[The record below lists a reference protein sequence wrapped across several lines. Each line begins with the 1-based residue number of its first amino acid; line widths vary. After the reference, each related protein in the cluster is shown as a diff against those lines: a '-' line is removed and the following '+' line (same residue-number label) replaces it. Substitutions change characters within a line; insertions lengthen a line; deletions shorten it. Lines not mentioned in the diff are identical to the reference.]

1 MPRLLDVIKWRR
13 PPSQTVRDSGQYAA
27 RLSSALLTLNA
38 QINRLKNKYAGLEA
52 RGKEYFERCV
62 SALQSGDEGYA
73 AIYANEIAELRR
85 IARIVLQSLLVLE
98 QVRVRMESLLELR
111 DIIGL
116 APVLKGLLESVRSEI
131 VKVVP
136 EAAESLDELSNAID
150 GLVSSAGVHQPIAVE
165 DKEELSDEAMR
176 ILEEARAII
185 ARQVA
190 ESFPVVPTL
199 SREERIIY
207 EYIVSLPEGTVLE
220 VDSCSKAL
228 GIPEQ
233 EVEDVLRRLEQK
245 GLIELASQTE
255 SPE

>member
-1 MPRLLDVIKWRR
+1 
-13 PPSQTVRDSGQYAA
+13 
-27 RLSSALLTLNA
+27 
-38 QINRLKNKYAGLEA
+38 
-52 RGKEYFERCV
+52 
-62 SALQSGDEGYA
+62 
-73 AIYANEIAELRR
+73 
-85 IARIVLQSLLVLE
+85 
-98 QVRVRMESLLELR
+98 
-111 DIIGL
+111 
-116 APVLKGLLESVRSEI
+116 
-131 VKVVP
+131 
-136 EAAESLDELSNAID
+136 
-150 GLVSSAGVHQPIAVE
+150 VE

-220 VDSCSKAL
+220 VDSCSRAL

-233 EVEDVLRRLEQK
+233 EVEDVLKRLEQK
-245 GLIELASQTE
+245 GLIEVASQTE